1 MTLLMRIS
9 LVLMLSTTTLG
20 VFASQADEDKATI
33 EEIIIAIENGW
44 ESGQGRPFYEHYLD
58 HKGARYI
65 ESGGQNTGLSDLV
78 ENHVEPEKEVLKR
91 LTIDILDMDITI
103 DDDMAWAITTVI
115 VSGEVRKTGS
125 TFDKKGY
132 QTYLFKRTSNGWKV
146 IHSHS
151 STRDKKPHKHH

>member
-1 MTLLMRIS
+1 MTLFIRATFMLLIS
-9 LVLMLSTTTLG
+9 TLTLG
-20 VFASQADEDKATI
+20 VSASQADADKAAI
-33 EEIIIAIENGW
+33 EEIISAVEKGW
-44 ESGQGRPFYEHYLD
+44 ESGEGQPFYQHYLD
-58 HKGARYI
+58 HAGARYI

-103 DDDMAWAITTVI
+103 DDDMAWAITTVN
-115 VSGEVRKTGS
+115 VSGEVRKSGA